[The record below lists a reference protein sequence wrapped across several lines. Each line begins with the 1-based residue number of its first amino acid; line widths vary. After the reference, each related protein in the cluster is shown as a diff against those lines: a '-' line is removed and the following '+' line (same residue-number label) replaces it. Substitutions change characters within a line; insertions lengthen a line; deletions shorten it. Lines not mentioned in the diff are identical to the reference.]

1 MTSSLYLLVGNAIRG
16 RLIVHARVSDQERGR
31 LALTWIADR
40 LRQVD
45 YDEAAV
51 CPEGF
56 LRLGGGSGFGDRLAF
71 RALIDESQTPP
82 RRTYVY
88 YLEGQTIWQEVLNQE
103 GAGACGEEGERAV
116 PLRSRAAL
124 VPPIVQGFRLQYLDA
139 RETPTVDPARARLVR
154 ISLTVRATGA
164 GGRLETLTYGTAVA
178 VRGP

>member
-56 LRLGGGSGFGDRLAF
+56 LRLGAGGGFGERLAF
-71 RALIDESQTPP
+71 RAVIDESQMPP

-88 YLEGQTIWQEVLNQE
+88 YLDEQTIWQEVLD
-103 GAGACGEEGERAV
+103 EEGTGGCSEELERAA

-124 VPPIVQGFRLQYLDA
+124 IPPIVQGFRLQYLDA
-139 RETPTVDPARARLVR
+139 GERPTVDPARARLIR

-164 GGRLETLTYGTAVA
+164 GGRLETLTYDTAVA